1 MVAAPGLAAKHRHL
15 VTEHDDL
22 YRQLVV
28 VTSEEPE
35 ELEDP
40 DESQVEERQC
50 HS

>member
-1 MVAAPGLAAKHRHL
+1 
-15 VTEHDDL
+15 
-22 YRQLVV
+22 VV